1 MIANGHFA
9 QRNERQ
15 TSLISIVDTCAKRVC
30 MKFDTITFPYLN
42 RQCFRRPLP
51 VSNPIL
57 CVNKPNNDGIQMSVR
72 FKFQRSSALKCI
84 EGLAWTGAQT
94 DIFVGQ
100 DVAFGRNIDLCK
112 SISWFLFSDPCS
124 RYRSQTPPALSSLN
138 IPFASP
144 YRHPAF

>member
-1 MIANGHFA
+1 
-9 QRNERQ
+9 
-15 TSLISIVDTCAKRVC
+15 

-57 CVNKPNNDGIQMSVR
+57 CFVKPNNDGIQMSVR

-94 DIFVGQ
+94 DIFVGG
-100 DVAFGRNIDLCK
+100 DVALERNIRVANL
-112 SISWFLFSDPCS
+112 SPRSFLLTLVRDIGVKHLL
-124 RYRSQTPPALSSLN
+124 LSLL
-138 IPFASP
+138 
-144 YRHPAF
+144 